1 MRKMIIAML
10 LIGGIVMSSEAV
22 VQNAELLA
30 INMIAKFEGFR
41 SEPYTC
47 PGGHLTIGYG
57 FADPEIVAKG
67 RITRKEA
74 DRILGKLVRADL
86 AFIQKKV
93 PGLNVRQQAAVC
105 SFIHNFGRQGF
116 LSSTYCKKLKAKDIA
131 GAKAELAKWVHVK
144 KWDKKQQKYVTEVAP
159 GLVKRRDYEAR
170 YL

>member
-1 MRKMIIAML
+1 MRKIIAML
-10 LIGGIVMSSEAV
+10 LIGGFVMSSEAV

-41 SEPYTC
+41 SKPYTC

-67 RITRKEA
+67 KITRKEA
-74 DRILGKLVRADL
+74 DRILGKLVRSDL

-116 LSSTYCKKLKAKDIA
+116 LDSTYCKRLREGNFAA
-131 GAKAELAKWVHVK
+131 AKAELVKWVHVK
-144 KWDKKQQKYVTEVAP
+144 KWNKEKKLYETVVSP
-159 GLVKRRDYEAR
+159 GLVTRREYESR

>member
-1 MRKMIIAML
+1 MRKIIAML
-10 LIGGIVMSSEAV
+10 LIGGFVMSSEAV
-22 VQNAELLA
+22 TMNAELMA

-57 FADPEIVAKG
+57 FADPEIVAQGK
-67 RITRKEA
+67 ITRKEA
-74 DRILGKLVRADL
+74 DKIMGKLVRADL

-116 LSSTYCKKLKAKDIA
+116 LDSTYCKRLREGNFAAAKT
-131 GAKAELAKWVHVK
+131 ELMKWVHVK
-144 KWDKKQQKYVTEVAP
+144 KWNKEKKLYETVVAP
-159 GLVKRRDYEAR
+159 GLVTRREYESR

>member
-1 MRKMIIAML
+1 MRKIIAML
-10 LIGGIVMSSEAV
+10 LIGGFVMSSEAV

-41 SEPYTC
+41 SKPYTC

-67 RITRKEA
+67 KITRKEA

-116 LSSTYCKKLKAKDIA
+116 LDSTYCKRLREGNFAAAKT
-131 GAKAELAKWVHVK
+131 ELMKWVHVK
-144 KWDKKQQKYVTEVAP
+144 KWNKEKKLYETVVAP
-159 GLVKRRDYEAR
+159 GLVTRREYESR